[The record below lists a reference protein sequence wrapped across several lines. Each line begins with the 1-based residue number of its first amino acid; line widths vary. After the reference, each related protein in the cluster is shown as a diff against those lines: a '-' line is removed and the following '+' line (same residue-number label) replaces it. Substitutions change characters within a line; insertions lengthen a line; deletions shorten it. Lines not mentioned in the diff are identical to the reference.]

1 MMQRSKFQPIKRNIY
16 KLPQKP
22 IDLEA
27 VKVSHMK
34 TARELYGKMKL
45 SQEVRAVA
53 VKYGLLKPGKTDSAE
68 TALHIIEIDAAILKK
83 LLPPEL
89 YKPARE
95 INAKLLRIKLALSD
109 LEVSVLKKDTY
120 EHILRD
126 GIDLFGKFG
135 LEPKKQTIIG
145 LLENSKKFM
154 VIPKGA
160 TTKYRIAEIIE
171 VIEDMQYVKLYNLI
185 GAKRLLLFEI
195 LEDLCAK
202 ELIAISNTAKLI

>member
-1 MMQRSKFQPIKRNIY
+1 MMPRSKFQPVKRNIY
-16 KLPQKP
+16 NLPQKP
-22 IDLEA
+22 INLDA
-27 VKVSHMK
+27 IKVSHMK

-45 SQEVRAVA
+45 SQEVRGVA
-53 VKYGLLKPGKTDSAE
+53 AKYGLLKPGKTGSADP
-68 TALHIIEIDAAILKK
+68 ALHIIEIDAAILRK

-95 INAKLLRIKLALSD
+95 INAKLLRLKLALDD

-126 GIDLFGKFG
+126 GIDLFGRFG
-135 LEPKKQTIIG
+135 LESKKQAIIG

-160 TTKYRIAEIIE
+160 ETKHRIAEILE
-171 VIEDMQYVKLYNLI
+171 VIEDMQYVKLYNVI

-195 LEDLCAK
+195 LEELCAK
-202 ELIAISNTAKLI
+202 ELTAISDTAKPI